1 MPFTIV
7 GVEPRGF
14 AGVNVGEASDVTVPL
29 QAGERVDLT
38 AGIWVDPFATWVEIM
53 GRRRPDASLEAAVS
67 NLSFLYGQVNASAAS
82 AAPQN
87 AFAARVVR
95 EARLIVKSGA
105 RGGIEQSA
113 EWVRA
118 LAAAP
123 PDDAR
128 GGRAPREPE
137 CRHAPAVPGRSP
149 LGRNRHA
156 PRHRRGTLAHR
167 APTDDGIAADWRDAA
182 AWLACSSLV
191 GEPVPPPH
199 RSRQPANLPL
209 DLTPDLRMFGFTL
222 VHQRGDVSVV
232 RAAPG
237 DSRHAHA
244 ALRPRPNARNCAATA
259 ARASPRRHPDRRCR
273 SSCSCS
279 PRSLCAA

>member
-29 QAGERVDLT
+29 QSGERVDLT

-95 EARLIVKSGA
+95 EARLIVKPGA
-105 RGGIEQSA
+105 RGGLSSLRNGYER
-113 EWVRA
+113 WLLLLLMM
-118 LAAAP
+118 LAAVVLLASLNVATLLLSRAE
-123 PDDAR
+123 AR
-128 GGRAPREPE
+128 SVEIATRLAIGAGRWRIVRQLMTESLLIAG
-137 CRHAPAVPGRSP
+137 CSGVVG
-149 LGRNRHA
+149 LL
-156 PRHRRGTLAHR
+156 LAWWASQFLLR
-167 APTDDGIAADWRDAA
+167 IA
-182 AWLACSSLV
+182 LV
-191 GEPVPPPH
+191 GA
-199 RSRQPANLPL
+199 ANLPL

-222 VHQRGDVSVV
+222 FIS
-232 RAAPG
+232 
-237 DSRHAHA
+237 
-244 ALRPRPNARNCAATA
+244 AATSVLFGLLPA
-259 ARASPRRHPDRRCR
+259 IRATASAPQGRQAERTELRTAGCSSEPSSPPRQRCR

-279 PRSLCAA
+279 PRFLCAA